1 MLRIKIALK
10 SGFMAGL
17 ISLIASPAFARS
29 ISMKEGGTAL
39 WIFLIIGVVIVLLQ
53 LIPAMIL
60 FFSFI
65 GTTTTMVFK
74 NGKGTKEEVFLQEAE
89 PAKVKK

>member
-1 MLRIKIALK
+1 MLKVNSALK

-39 WIFLIIGVVIVLLQ
+39 WIFLIIGAVIVLLQ
-53 LIPAMIL
+53 LIPALIL

-65 GTTTTMVFK
+65 GTSTTMVFK
-74 NGKGTKEEVFLQEAE
+74 NGKGVKEDVFLQEAE
-89 PAKVKK
+89 PVKVKK

>member
-1 MLRIKIALK
+1 MLKIKVALK
-10 SGFMAGL
+10 SCFMVGF
-17 ISLIASPAFARS
+17 ITLIASPVFARS

-39 WIFLIIGVVIVLLQ
+39 WIFFIVGAIIILLQ
-53 LIPAMIL
+53 LIPAVIL

-74 NGKGTKEEVFLQEAE
+74 NGKGVKEEAFFQEAE
-89 PAKVKK
+89 PVKVKK